1 MWVKQK
7 CNGFCFIWVKLMNIF
22 EGIKEIFT
30 TSEYMNT
37 VLEGLKLTLIITVC
51 ALAIGLALGM
61 ILAVIK
67 IMALNVK
74 AMKIPAKIC
83 DVYIA
88 IIRGTPVA
96 LQLFLMAFAIL
107 AIRGFPLEITA
118 IITFGLN
125 SAAYVAENIRAGI
138 LSVDKGQTEA
148 GRALGLGFG
157 TTMSKIVVPQAIKN
171 IIPTIGNEVIALLKE
186 TSIVSMVGL
195 IDLTFAAK
203 IIGSGQN
210 MASYIVPMLFV
221 GLFYL
226 ALVYIITVIIHFV
239 ERRLRASDKR

>member
-1 MWVKQK
+1 
-7 CNGFCFIWVKLMNIF
+7 MNIF
-22 EGIKEIFT
+22 EGLWEILT
-30 TSEYMNT
+30 TGEYIGA
-37 VLEGLKLTLIITVC
+37 VLEGLKLTLIITLGALVIGLVLGLV
-51 ALAIGLALGM
+51 LAI
-61 ILAVIK
+61 IK
-67 IMALNVK
+67 IMALN
-74 AMKIPAKIC
+74 MKSMRIPAKIC

-88 IIRGTPVA
+88 VIRGTPVA

-107 AIRGFPLEITA
+107 AIRGFPLEVTA

-157 TTMSKIVVPQAIKN
+157 VTMSKIVVPQAIKN
-171 IIPTIGNEVIALLKE
+171 IIPTIGNEIIALLKE

-203 IIGSGQN
+203 IIGSGHN

-221 GLFYL
+221 AIFYL
-226 ALVYIITVIIHFV
+226 AIVYIITLIIKYI
-239 ERRLRASDKR
+239 ERRMRASDNR

>member
-1 MWVKQK
+1 
-7 CNGFCFIWVKLMNIF
+7 MNIF
-22 EGIKEIFT
+22 EKLLEILT
-30 TSEYMNT
+30 TANYINT
-37 VLEGLKLTLIITVC
+37 VLEGLKLTLLITVC
-51 ALAIGLALGM
+51 ALVIGLLLGM
-61 ILAVIK
+61 FLAIVK
-67 IMALNVK
+67 IMAMN
-74 AMKIPAKIC
+74 MKSMRIPAKIC
-83 DVYIA
+83 DIYIA
-88 IIRGTPVA
+88 VIRGTPVA

-118 IITFGLN
+118 ILTFGLN

-138 LSVDKGQTEA
+138 LSVDKGQMEA

-157 TTMSKIVVPQAIKN
+157 VTMSKIVVPQAIKN
-171 IIPTIGNEVIALLKE
+171 IIPTIGNEIIALLKE

-221 GLFYL
+221 AIFYL
-226 ALVYIITVIIHFV
+226 GLVYIITIIINVI
-239 ERRLRASDKR
+239 ERRMRASDRN

>member
-1 MWVKQK
+1 M
-7 CNGFCFIWVKLMNIF
+7 FS
-22 EGIKEIFT
+22 GIIEILTTKEYI
-30 TSEYMNT
+30 MT
-37 VLEGLKLTLIITVC
+37 VLEGLGTTLLITVC
-51 ALAIGLALGM
+51 ALVIGLVLGLLLALVK
-61 ILAVIK
+61 ILA
-67 IMALNVK
+67 MNNRF
-74 AMKIPAKIC
+74 MKIPAKIC
-83 DVYIA
+83 DFYIA
-88 IIRGTPVA
+88 IVRGTPVA
-96 LQLFLMAFAIL
+96 LQLFLMAFAVF

-138 LSVDKGQTEA
+138 LSVDKGQMEA

-157 TTMSKIVVPQAIKN
+157 CTMCRIVVPQAIKN
-171 IIPTIGNEVIALLKE
+171 IIPTIGNEIIALLKE

-203 IIGSGQN
+203 IVGSGQN
-210 MASYIVPMLFV
+210 MASYIVPMIFV

-226 ALVYIITVIIHFV
+226 ALVYIITFIINII

>member
-1 MWVKQK
+1 MKIF
-7 CNGFCFIWVKLMNIF
+7 NGII
-22 EGIKEIFT
+22 EIMT
-30 TSEYMNT
+30 TKDYITT
-37 VLEGLKLTLIITVC
+37 VLEGLKTTLLITIC
-51 ALAIGLALGM
+51 ALVIGLVLGM

-67 IMALNVK
+67 IMAMNNKV
-74 AMKIPAKIC
+74 MKIPAKIC
-83 DVYIA
+83 DFYIA
-88 IIRGTPVA
+88 VIRGTPVA

-138 LSVDKGQTEA
+138 LSIDKGQMEA

-157 TTMSKIVVPQAIKN
+157 VTMSKIVVPQAVKN
-171 IIPTIGNEVIALLKE
+171 IIPTIGNEIIALLKE

-221 GLFYL
+221 ALFYL
-226 ALVYIITVIIHFV
+226 ALVYIITIAINLI